1 MKDFRCFMSVGG
13 KKNNGEATNVASLK
27 RRRELVARKR
37 QELAMKEMEYLVK
50 GLEKVFKKQMQLEVE
65 PNVINITDK
74 LNKKKLN

>member
-1 MKDFRCFMSVGG
+1 MSVGG
-13 KKNNGEATNVASLK
+13 KKNNGEVTNVASLK

-50 GLEKVFKKQMQLEVE
+50 GLEKVFGKQMQLEVE

>member
-1 MKDFRCFMSVGG
+1 MKDFRCFTSVGG
-13 KKNNGEATNVASLK
+13 KKNNGEASNAASLK

-50 GLEKVFKKQMQLEVE
+50 GLEKVFGKQMQLEVE